1 MMKYISMVAAMKKKY
16 VFNMPLEEV
25 FFEKKALKYP
35 WLSIHIHDPMMKG
48 RSWNLQGME
57 SIENSMDPRAK
68 KKHEEEHEDSKKERK
83 ARTTSHYTKNHK
95 TTSLI

>member
-1 MMKYISMVAAMKKKY
+1 
-16 VFNMPLEEV
+16 VFKCDFRRSLLRKE
-25 FFEKKALKYP
+25 ALKYP
-35 WLSIHIHDPMMKG
+35 WLSIHIHDPMMKE

-68 KKHEEEHEDSKKERK
+68 EKHEEEHEDSKKERK
-83 ARTTSHYTKNHK
+83 ARTTSHCIENHK